1 MQEAALE
8 QCTLSHES
16 AFLKTNR
23 ESHWHWHSGLIPG
36 NFQNVFIQ
44 ARRYER
50 GRPELKEKQR
60 CFLRDEFILTSSLVS
75 PCVANTRP
83 RRSVS

>member
-16 AFLKTNR
+16 AFPKTNR
-23 ESHWHWHSGLIPG
+23 ESHWHGTVALYLATFKMFLSKPS
-36 NFQNVFIQ
+36 
-44 ARRYER
+44 RYER
-50 GRPELKEKQR
+50 GRPELKEKEG